1 MDEKLGGKKVS
12 SVPLRGDE
20 KVLAIRRR
28 SRQNRSPIHSH
39 MSPRPPAP
47 TVDGTLRGL
56 RVLYLILLLAML
68 LYVAVAEKTQH
79 QLIAMNRTFLAGLSS
94 VAAIMVG
101 AALYLQVKVIR
112 PALEALQAKPDDG
125 SSLER
130 WRNASFAS
138 YMLAEAI
145 VLFGLC
151 LRFLGGTRTVSFAF
165 YGVGILLMLFL
176 FPRRP

>member
-1 MDEKLGGKKVS
+1 
-12 SVPLRGDE
+12 
-20 KVLAIRRR
+20 
-28 SRQNRSPIHSH
+28 
-39 MSPRPPAP
+39 
-47 TVDGTLRGL
+47 
-56 RVLYLILLLAML
+56 ML
-68 LYVAVAEKTQH
+68 LYVALAEKTQH
-79 QLIAMNRTFLAGLSS
+79 QPIAMNRAFLAGLSS
-94 VAAIMVG
+94 IAAIMVG

-138 YMLAEAI
+138 YMLAEAV

-151 LRFLGGTRTVSFAF
+151 LRFLGGTRTLSLPF